1 MYKLHVHVRLGFST
15 SLHVHVH
22 IHNVVN
28 CTYTCIIPT
37 VLISSNLSV
46 VHVHVCD
53 STCISAASW
62 KICTVHNYVA
72 KMCA

>member
-28 CTYTCIIPT
+28 CTYTHTVPT

-46 VHVHVCD
+46 VHVCE
-53 STCISAASW
+53 STCTSAASW
-62 KICTVHNYVA
+62 ICTVHNYVA
-72 KMCA
+72 KMCV